1 MDKLLTNSDMSLLT
15 KFLGTYNASGLRGSY
30 RLTDFL
36 AKRLKSLQDI
46 AIETES
52 GMLYADLRISSAR
65 AILANPKSTSGED
78 LAMRSFVKEGDT
90 VFDIG
95 AHLGFYTLLLSKLV
109 GEKGKV
115 FAFEP
120 NPELLPSLRKTVQT
134 LANVELCEIALSDR
148 EGKVN
153 LFVPEDAS
161 MASLSDWTEGIAGNV
176 HTVAC
181 EMRRLDD
188 LVEAQKLPVPQFIK
202 CDVEGAELSI
212 FKGGINTLNRVD
224 APVILFEV
232 NSLAAKSFNAKTNDY
247 FEWLESL
254 NHSKYEF
261 FEVSAKG
268 IKKLIS
274 REIEFTNVI
283 AVPKAMQ
290 DFCKNILN

>member
-1 MDKLLTNSDMSLLT
+1 MPTDSNMSLLT
-15 KFLGTYNASGLRGSY
+15 KFLGTYNASGWRGGY

-36 AKRLKSLQDI
+36 SKRIKSLQDV
-46 AIETES
+46 AIETEN
-52 GMLYADLRISSAR
+52 GTLYADLRISSAR
-65 AILANPKSTSGED
+65 SILANPKSTSGED
-78 LAMRSFVKEGDT
+78 LAMQRFVKTGDT

-95 AHLGFYTLLLSKLV
+95 AHFGFYTLLLSNLV
-109 GEKGKV
+109 GKKGKV

-120 NPELLPSLRKTVQT
+120 NPELLPSLRKTLKS
-134 LANVELCEIALSDR
+134 LANVELWEIALSDR

-181 EMRRLDD
+181 EMQRLDD
-188 LVEAQKLPVPQFIK
+188 LVEAGKLPVPKFIK

-212 FKGGINTLNRVD
+212 FKGGINTLNRAD
-224 APVILFEV
+224 APVILFEA
-232 NSLAAKSFNAKTNDY
+232 NALAAKSFGANINDY
-247 FEWLESL
+247 FDFLKSLE
-254 NHSKYEF
+254 NPEYNF
-261 FEVSAKG
+261 FEVTAKG

-274 REIEFTNVI
+274 MDIEFTNVI

-290 DFCKNILN
+290 DFCKDIIN